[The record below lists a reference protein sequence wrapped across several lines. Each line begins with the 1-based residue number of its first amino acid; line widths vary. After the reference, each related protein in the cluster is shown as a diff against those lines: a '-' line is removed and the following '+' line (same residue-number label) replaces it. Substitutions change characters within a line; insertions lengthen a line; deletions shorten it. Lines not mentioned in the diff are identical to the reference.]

1 PHISTTPW
9 KQTMSRIYLPLLFP
23 PHIVER
29 GLLYFQQDKVRDVQK
44 ISLGRYR
51 AKVFDSENY

>member
-1 PHISTTPW
+1 
-9 KQTMSRIYLPLLFP
+9 
-23 PHIVER
+23 ER